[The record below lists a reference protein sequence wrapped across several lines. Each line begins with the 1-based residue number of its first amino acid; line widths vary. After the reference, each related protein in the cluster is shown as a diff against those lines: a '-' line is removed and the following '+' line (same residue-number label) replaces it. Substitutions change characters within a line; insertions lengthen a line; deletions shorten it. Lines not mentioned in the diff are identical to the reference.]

1 MSDDQP
7 TRGYQDLDISDS
19 EPLTFHPGPSIMT
32 VTLTP
37 DSAPT
42 VSGCLMQYEAKMI
55 GTDHDIALAYHALCV
70 AVEEYHRLAP
80 GDRVISRTVTITITE
95 KVEAR

>member
-1 MSDDQP
+1 MSDETP
-7 TRGYQDLDISDS
+7 TRGYQELDISGS
-19 EPLTFHPGPSIMT
+19 EPLVYHPGPSVMT

-42 VSGCLMQYEAKMI
+42 VGGCLMQYEARMI
-55 GTDHDIALAYHALCV
+55 GADHDIALAYRALCV

>member
-1 MSDDQP
+1 
-7 TRGYQDLDISDS
+7 
-19 EPLTFHPGPSIMT
+19 
-32 VTLTP
+32 
-37 DSAPT
+37 
-42 VSGCLMQYEAKMI
+42 MQYEARMI
-55 GTDHDIALAYHALCV
+55 GADHDIALAYRALCV